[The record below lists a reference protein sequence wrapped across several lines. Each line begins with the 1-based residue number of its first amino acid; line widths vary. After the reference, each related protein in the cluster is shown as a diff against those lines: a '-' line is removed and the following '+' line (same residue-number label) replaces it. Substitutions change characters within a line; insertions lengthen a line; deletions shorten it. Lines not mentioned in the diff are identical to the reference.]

1 MTDTYEGIPQRDAT
15 TRAIV
20 TRIPGGVVTP
30 GDLETIARTAR
41 KFRVPFLK
49 LTSGQRVLLAGIAHD
64 SISEIGRAHV

>member
-30 GDLETIARTAR
+30 GDLETMGHTKRST
-41 KFRVPFLK
+41 
-49 LTSGQRVLLAGIAHD
+49 
-64 SISEIGRAHV
+64 